1 MVNRTTLITNVDAMT
16 TGGFDAMLSPG
27 VQILLMKIAVG
38 SDHAGFEYKTKLLAL
53 LAYLGH
59 EGVDYGA
66 YSDEA
71 TDYPA
76 WIRPVAQAVAC
87 GEADRG
93 IVLGGSGNG
102 EAIVA
107 NRIAGVRCTLCW
119 NAESARYARQH
130 NDSNVLSMGA
140 VPAVGVLGNGMRSC
154 GRVVVHRVRG
164 WTPSA
169 PDQPDR
175 RLGAGNFT
183 LQAV

>member
-1 MVNRTTLITNVDAMT
+1 MVSRTALITNVDAMT
-16 TGGFDAMLSPG
+16 TGGFDAMLSLG

-130 NDSNVLSMGA
+130 NDSNVLSMGQRLVSWVTA
-140 VPAVGVLGNGMRSC
+140 CEVVDVWLSTEFEG
-154 GRVVVHRVRG
+154 GRH
-164 WTPSA
+164 
-169 PDQPDR
+169 QR
-175 RLGAGNFT
+175 RIN
-183 LQAV
+183 QIDD

>member
-1 MVNRTTLITNVDAMT
+1 MVNRTALITNVDAMT

-130 NDSNVLSMGA
+130 NDSNVLSMGQRLVSWVMA
-140 VPAVGVLGNGMRSC
+140 CEVVDVWLSTEFEG
-154 GRVVVHRVRG
+154 GRH
-164 WTPSA
+164 
-169 PDQPDR
+169 QR
-175 RLGAGNFT
+175 RIS
-183 LQAV
+183 QIDD

>member
-1 MVNRTTLITNVDAMT
+1 MVNRTALITNVDAMT
-16 TGGFDAMLSPG
+16 TGGFDAMLSLG

-130 NDSNVLSMGA
+130 NDSNVA
-140 VPAVGVLGNGMRSC
+140 VDGTAVGVLGNGLRSC
-154 GRVVVHRVRG
+154 GRLVVHRVRG
-164 WTPSA
+164 GTPPA

-175 RLGAGNFT
+175 RLGAGDFT